1 MAFIKVLKKYEA
13 NNLYADFLRFFNMS
27 TRHLCRIIVLQSL
40 YQWSFWDYPEN
51 KWQEFFEQNIKEFGS
66 DIDEINFARKLI
78 EGIVTNLEFIDE
90 TIKRNTK
97 NWPFEQISL
106 IEKNILRM
114 AVYELYFQNHE
125 EVPIKVSINEA
136 IILAKSFIND
146 SAAKFINGV
155 LGTIYEEYV
164 QQTAQTKGN

>member
-1 MAFIKVLKKYEA
+1 
-13 NNLYADFLRFFNMS
+13 MS

-40 YQWSFWDYPEN
+40 YQWSFRGYPKD
-51 KWQEFFEQNIKEFGS
+51 KWREIFEQNLKEFGG
-66 DIDEINFARKLI
+66 DIDEPDFARKLI
-78 EGIVTNLEFIDE
+78 EGVIANLEFIDE

-106 IEKNILRM
+106 LERNILRI
-114 AVYELYFQNHE
+114 AVYEIYFQNHE

-136 IILAKSFIND
+136 IILAKSFVNE

-155 LGTIYEEYV
+155 LGTVYEEYV
-164 QQTAQTKGN
+164 NQTVQTKGD

>member
-1 MAFIKVLKKYEA
+1 
-13 NNLYADFLRFFNMS
+13 MS

-40 YQWSFWDYPEN
+40 YEWSFWKYPEG
-51 KWQEFFEQNIKEFGS
+51 KWRDFLEENLKEFGS
-66 DIDEINFARKLI
+66 DIDEPDFARKLM
-78 EGIVTNLEFIDE
+78 EGIVNNIEFLDE
-90 TIKRNTK
+90 VIKRNTK

-114 AVYELYFQNHE
+114 AVYEMYFQNHE

-136 IILAKSFIND
+136 IILAKSFINE

-155 LGTIYEEYV
+155 LGTVYEEYLQTT
-164 QQTAQTKGN
+164 QQKED

>member
-1 MAFIKVLKKYEA
+1 MA
-13 NNLYADFLRFFNMS
+13 

-40 YQWSFWDYPEN
+40 YQWSFWNYPEE
-51 KWQEFFEQNIKEFGS
+51 KWRYFLEENLKEFGS
-66 DIDEINFARKLI
+66 DIDEPDFARKLM
-78 EGIVTNLEFIDE
+78 EGVVNNLEFLDE

-114 AVYELYFQNHE
+114 AIYEIYFQNHE

-136 IILAKSFIND
+136 IVLAKSFVND
-146 SAAKFINGV
+146 SAARFINGV
-155 LGTIYEEYV
+155 LGTVYEEYLQTT
-164 QQTAQTKGN
+164 QQKGD

>member
-1 MAFIKVLKKYEA
+1 
-13 NNLYADFLRFFNMS
+13 MS

-40 YQWSFWDYPEN
+40 YEWSFWDYPEN
-51 KWQEFFEQNIKEFGS
+51 KWKDFLEENLKEFGS
-66 DIDEINFARKLI
+66 DIDEPDFAKKLM
-78 EGIVTNLEFIDE
+78 EGVVTNLTFLDE

-97 NWPFEQISL
+97 NWPFEKISL

-114 AVYELYFQNHE
+114 AIYEMYFQNHD

-136 IILAKSFIND
+136 IILAKNFVND

-155 LGTIYEEYV
+155 LGTVYEEYLQTT
-164 QQTAQTKGN
+164 QQKGN

>member
-1 MAFIKVLKKYEA
+1 MA
-13 NNLYADFLRFFNMS
+13 

-40 YQWSFWDYPEN
+40 YQWSFWNYPEG
-51 KWQEFFEQNIKEFGS
+51 KWRDFLEENLKEFGS
-66 DIDEINFARKLI
+66 DIDEPDFARKLM
-78 EGIVTNLEFIDE
+78 EGVVNNLEFLDE

-114 AVYELYFQNHE
+114 AIYEIYFQNHE

-136 IILAKSFIND
+136 IVLAKSFVND
-146 SAAKFINGV
+146 SAARFINGV
-155 LGTIYEEYV
+155 LGTVYEEYLQTT
-164 QQTAQTKGN
+164 QQKGD